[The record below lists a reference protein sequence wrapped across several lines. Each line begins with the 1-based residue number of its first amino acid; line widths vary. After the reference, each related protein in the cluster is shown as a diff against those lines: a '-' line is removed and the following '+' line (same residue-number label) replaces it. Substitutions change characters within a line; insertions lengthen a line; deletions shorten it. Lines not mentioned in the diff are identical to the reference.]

1 MARQAT
7 ARKAAAPAG
16 AAAAPPV
23 SDDIQRVA
31 VVRDPSP
38 TAGIVGATSALSP
51 GQLAGLDPIDPE
63 LDAEQAEDR
72 ENRTNRQTDHEAE
85 NALDPVSGG
94 PSPGVTSQAPLT
106 AKAAGSPVTD
116 MSGRPALDVSDKEAL
131 PRMQQA
137 LKDGRAKDK
146 ENRRLKPERVGWR
159 TPADMGIPGAVVRRI
174 FDAYPDKMEV
184 EEVPNGHHFPET
196 GRRYRLK

>member
-1 MARQAT
+1 VPILCKGNLDHGKTSNCTKGRACGACRPGCKRRHSARRRG
-7 ARKAAAPAG
+7 ARP
-16 AAAAPPV
+16 
-23 SDDIQRVA
+23 
-31 VVRDPSP
+31 
-38 TAGIVGATSALSP
+38 
-51 GQLAGLDPIDPE
+51 
-63 LDAEQAEDR
+63 R
-72 ENRTNRQTDHEAE
+72 EGRTNRQTDHEAE

-116 MSGRPALDVSDKEAL
+116 MSGRPALDMTEKESL

-137 LKDGRAKDK
+137 LKDARAKDR
-146 ENRRLKPERVGWR
+146 ENKRIRPERQGFR
-159 TPADMGIPGAVVRRI
+159 TPAEMGIPGAVVRRI

>member
-7 ARKAAAPAG
+7 ARKAAPAAPA
-16 AAAAPPV
+16 APAV

-31 VVRDPSP
+31 VVPDPTP
-38 TAGIVGATSALSP
+38 MPGIAGATPALTP

-63 LDAEQAEDR
+63 LDAEQAADR
-72 ENRTNRQTDHEAE
+72 EGRTNRQTDHEAE

-116 MSGRPALDVSDKEAL
+116 MSGRPALDMTEKESL

-137 LKDGRAKDK
+137 LKDARAKDR
-146 ENRRLKPERVGWR
+146 ENKRIRPERQGFR
-159 TPADMGIPGAVVRRI
+159 TPAEMGIPGAVVRRI